1 MLKIN
6 NQSFSYLILFLTIIK
21 IIFSIYFGD
30 ELIDMEWKIIYQNL
44 INYGEFSY
52 NEINGVRVPTVYMPP
67 LYPYFLY
74 SFSFFGL
81 NELITTKLIL
91 FVQCVLSSISI
102 FVFFKLL
109 KNFFEE
115 QNCYII
121 SILYFIFPLNF
132 YSASQISSVSIQVVC
147 LICFLYF
154 LLNLRS
160 LKDYVLL
167 GIFSGLLILVR
178 GEFWLLFLLILI
190 FKLFFQIKL
199 AQNFIL
205 TFLVALI
212 VISQF

>member
-109 KNFFEE
+109 KNFLRTKLLY
-115 QNCYII
+115 YINT
-121 SILYFIFPLNF
+121 LF
-132 YSASQISSVSIQVVC
+132 YLSS
-147 LICFLYF
+147 
-154 LLNLRS
+154 
-160 LKDYVLL
+160 
-167 GIFSGLLILVR
+167 
-178 GEFWLLFLLILI
+178 
-190 FKLFFQIKL
+190 
-199 AQNFIL
+199 
-205 TFLVALI
+205 
-212 VISQF
+212 